1 MTETKEIRDALVAA
15 CTLDHADQVKLT
27 VNKNARD
34 EQSAVITLIAGD
46 AEKLLIMRKIRV
58 GFSDCYVQERI
69 KVDRCF
75 KCWQFGHGARTCPN
89 SGINMSDC
97 CFKCG
102 QAGHHKAKCASEKDF
117 CPSCGIEGH
126 QSGTGKCKAF
136 RTALGRERKRRKTSV
151 TSGFAGTTANHEQN

>member
-1 MTETKEIRDALVAA
+1 MAETKEIRDALFAA

-75 KCWQFGHGARTCPN
+75 KCWQFGHSARAPVPIQASICPIAALN
-89 SGINMSDC
+89 AG
-97 CFKCG
+97 K
-102 QAGHHKAKCASEKDF
+102 QAITKPNA
-117 CPSCGIEGH
+117 
-126 QSGTGKCKAF
+126 QV
-136 RTALGRERKRRKTSV
+136 RRIS
-151 TSGFAGTTANHEQN
+151 APPAE